1 MLSQK
6 SLRRF
11 IVHQN
16 SNRCHKSFKKP
27 DGSDV
32 HHSNH
37 LVDFKTMKCTVIACV
52 VVVLLAS
59 VSVDAVARRTLFD
72 TLTLKTN
79 KRFVINYECIF
90 IC

>member
-1 MLSQK
+1 MFSQK
-6 SLRRF
+6 GFRRF
-11 IVHQN
+11 IVYQT

-37 LVDFKTMKCTVIACV
+37 LVDFKTMNQCTVIACV

-72 TLTLKTN
+72 TITEK
-79 KRFVINYECIF
+79 KHK
-90 IC
+90 